1 MKNPEPSSAPI
12 ALAEMLIR
20 KPVAEVFAAFVDP
33 EVTRKFWFTR
43 GSGRL
48 EPGKRVQWHWE
59 MYDFSTQVAVKS
71 IEANKHILVDW
82 SADGSTTTI
91 EWTFT
96 ARDDGTTFVSIAN
109 SGFSGEADEVVK
121 QAIGATEGFAFVLA
135 GAKALLE
142 HGVRLNLVPD
152 RFPDGLEKP

>member
-1 MKNPEPSSAPI
+1 MKNPELSSAPI

-20 KPVAEVFAAFVDP
+20 KPVAEVFTAFVDP
-33 EVTRKFWFTR
+33 EVTSKFWFTR

-71 IEANKHILVDW
+71 IEANKRILVDW

-96 ARDDGTTFVSIAN
+96 ARDDRTTFVSITN

-121 QAIGATEGFAFVLA
+121 QAIGATEGFAFV
-135 GAKALLE
+135 
-142 HGVRLNLVPD
+142 
-152 RFPDGLEKP
+152 